1 MSITNAA
8 LQGAVPAD
16 NQPVEQPAIRPGDF
30 PGRSAENQAEVER
43 IGKINTYVSLS
54 RDEALFEQL
63 NTWRDLKLCARIL
76 TIDRLGIQRALE
88 YYVRTQVKR
97 RGSILQIPAS
107 IVLVEIEQNGS
118 STDLMLLILE
128 FLSNPLDCGNL
139 RDLRARVWGTL
150 KAYGVKLLIVNNADL
165 LSFKAFT
172 ELMRIFEKLNIPVV
186 LAGMPYL
193 DDMLDIQR
201 LRNKKFV
208 NIHNTFLKRCSFDT
222 FSVSDTSKVIKN
234 WERSGL
240 RWSNPMKLDEDTAI
254 VDYLHKAS
262 QGQLRPLYENLREI
276 AVWKLDNPKAEI
288 NPQNVAQALGV
299 GYQPVSN
306 LSQKD

>member
-1 MSITNAA
+1 MSMTNAA
-8 LQGAVPAD
+8 LQSVVSAG
-16 NQPVEQPAIRPGDF
+16 NQPVEQPAVRPGDF

-43 IGKINTYVSLS
+43 IGKINTYASLL
-54 RDEALFEQL
+54 RDDVLFEQL
-63 NTWRDLKLCARIL
+63 NTWRDLKLCGRIL
-76 TIDRLGIQRALE
+76 TIDRLGIQRSLE
-88 YYVRTQVKR
+88 YYMGTQVKR

-107 IVLVEIEQNGS
+107 IVLLEIEQNGS

-128 FLSNPLDCGNL
+128 FLSNPLDCGTL

-193 DDMLDIQR
+193 DDILDVQK

-208 NIHNTFLKRCSFDT
+208 NIHNTFLKRCSFDNL
-222 FSVSDTSKVIKN
+222 SVSDAQTVIDD

-240 RWSNPMKLDEDTAI
+240 CWSSPMKLAEDTAI
-254 VDYLHKAS
+254 VEYLNERS

-276 AVWKLDNPKAEI
+276 AVWKLDNSKAEI
-288 NPQNVAQALGV
+288 NLQNIAQALGV
-299 GYQPVSN
+299 AYKPVSK
-306 LSQKD
+306 LS